1 MSAQSH
7 KVMTSDLNS
16 KSDGESEPEP
26 SSSEELIISEGSE
39 PLASDRSLVPID
51 GDDNKPGGLPVFSWL
66 LRLFGRKRNGSTI
79 REDLADALSDDE
91 GLAQGFSPEERAMLT
106 SILHLQDKRVE
117 DLMVPRA
124 DIIAV
129 SEDITFAELLKVFE
143 ETGHSRMPVFDDNL
157 DDPRGMVH
165 IRDVLAYILKTSK
178 LTRAE
183 IAKRRRKLPGDLD
196 LKKVDLSK
204 PISGMKLLR
213 EVMFVPPSMGA
224 RELMARMQAERRQ
237 IALVIDEYGGTDGL
251 VTLEDIV
258 EEIVGDIEDEHDDED
273 ELIINKGDGTFLCDA
288 KAELEDLRELIGEDF
303 TFGEH
308 EEDIDTIGGLIFDI
322 LGRVPVR
329 GEVVTKHG
337 FEFRVMEADP
347 RRIRRVELLRSYRR
361 RSKRISETL

>member
-1 MSAQSH
+1 MNSDPNPQS
-7 KVMTSDLNS
+7 DFEP
-16 KSDGESEPEP
+16 DPEP
-26 SSSEELIISEGSE
+26 PSPDQFASSDASE
-39 PLASDRSLVPID
+39 PLATDRSLVPVE
-51 GDDNKPGGLPVFSWL
+51 GDDTKSGGLPVFSWL

-106 SILHLQDKRVE
+106 SILHLHDKRVE

-129 SEDITFAELLKVFE
+129 SQDITFAELLKIFE
-143 ETGHSRMPVFDDNL
+143 DSGHSRMPVFDENL

-183 IAKRRRKLPGDLD
+183 VSKRRKKLPGDLD

-204 PISGMKLLR
+204 PISSMKLLR

-273 ELIINKGDGTFLCDA
+273 ELIINRGDGSFLCDA
-288 KAELEDLRELIGEDF
+288 KAELKDLRELIGEDF

-329 GEVVTKHG
+329 GEVVIKNG
-337 FEFRVMEADP
+337 FEFRVMDADP

-361 RSKRISETL
+361 RPKRSAELG